1 MEGTLGPGSWG
12 LELEIWVSKEQDWVS
27 GQIAGQRTFW
37 REKQPPAAFLNIR
50 RNRSMS
56 HMKGPQQPPG
66 PKPPLTHKE
75 THLQKVGC
83 FFSKSE
89 YQLGLLA
96 GFWTHGP
103 ELFALEHVNQLL
115 HMKLGVKAI
124 LPKNKFKFYFW
135 NSIGSG
141 QGKKNQPKNC
151 DTCRQLHGL
160 RKAETVQA
168 ICLSN
173 RELISHPGAYFNS
186 HNSPLSR

>member
-12 LELEIWVSKEQDWVS
+12 LELGIWVSKEQDWGVS
-27 GQIAGQRTFW
+27 DHTAGRWTFW

-103 ELFALEHVNQLL
+103 ELFVLEHVNQLL

-124 LPKNKFKFYFW
+124 LPKNKFKVYFW

-141 QGKKNQPKNC
+141 QEKKKISPRTVTPAGNC
-151 DTCRQLHGL
+151 MVWGRL
-160 RKAETVQA
+160 R
-168 ICLSN
+168 LSKQYVSPT
-173 RELISHPGAYFNS
+173 ESWYHTQEHILIPTTAH
-186 HNSPLSR
+186 

>member
-12 LELEIWVSKEQDWVS
+12 LELGIWVSKEQDWGVS
-27 GQIAGQRTFW
+27 DHTAGQWTFW

-103 ELFALEHVNQLL
+103 ELFVLEHVNQLL

-124 LPKNKFKFYFW
+124 LPKNKFKVYFW

-141 QGKKNQPKNC
+141 QEKKKKTAQE
-151 DTCRQLHGL
+151 LWHL
-160 RKAETVQA
+160 QA
-168 ICLSN
+168 TAWFEEGWDCPSN
-173 RELISHPGAYFNS
+173 MSLQQRVDITPRSIF
-186 HNSPLSR
+186 